1 DSSCNQPIK
10 RIAKMA
16 YVNNILQPHAVNVSE
31 YMIPDW
37 LNSEQSTG
45 TSIMACEFNGGVVIG
60 ADSRGTTGAYV
71 SNRFA
76 DKLTRVTDYI
86 YCCRSGSAAD
96 TQAIADIVAYHLGLH
111 QMELGM
117 QPLVETA
124 ANVFR
129 EICYNY
135 RDSLMAGILVAGWDK
150 QKGGQVYSIPIG
162 GMCVRQPI
170 SIGGS
175 GSTYVYGYVDAQYKP
190 NMSKNECLKLVE
202 NTLALAMARD
212 GSSGGVIRTGVI
224 TEKGIERKVILDCH
238 NDTIMMR
245 VIAVRRSGLF
255 LRFRHSSRDLY
266 QGSRLLASAIDSRR
280 VPVILVSYRFERK
293 PIRPNYLRIINKGT
307 LNDLDL
313 AKWAPEMPTVQEIIK
328 SMQNFG
334 MPDYTIF
341 AAMLVMCGI
350 VGIYFGFVKKSSGE
364 DEYLVGGRNM
374 STFPVSLSL
383 LASFISEYVEKNLSI
398 ELIRPPSEI

>member
-1 DSSCNQPIK
+1 
-10 RIAKMA
+10 MA
-16 YVNNILQPHAVNVSE
+16 YLDNVFQS
-31 YMIPDW
+31 YALTASKDMIPDW
-37 LNSEQSTG
+37 LNAEQSTG

-76 DKLTRVTDYI
+76 DKLTKVTDYI

-96 TQAIADIVAYHLGLH
+96 TQAIADIVAYHLSLH
-111 QMELGM
+111 QMELGR

-190 NMSKNECLKLVE
+190 DMSKDECLQLVE

-224 TEKGIERKVILDCH
+224 TEKGIERKVILG
-238 NDTIMMR
+238 NE
-245 VIAVRRSGLF
+245 LP
-255 LRFRHSSRDLY
+255 RFY
-266 QGSRLLASAIDSRR
+266 EG
-280 VPVILVSYRFERK
+280 
-293 PIRPNYLRIINKGT
+293 
-307 LNDLDL
+307 
-313 AKWAPEMPTVQEIIK
+313 
-328 SMQNFG
+328 
-334 MPDYTIF
+334 
-341 AAMLVMCGI
+341 
-350 VGIYFGFVKKSSGE
+350 
-364 DEYLVGGRNM
+364 
-374 STFPVSLSL
+374 
-383 LASFISEYVEKNLSI
+383 
-398 ELIRPPSEI
+398 